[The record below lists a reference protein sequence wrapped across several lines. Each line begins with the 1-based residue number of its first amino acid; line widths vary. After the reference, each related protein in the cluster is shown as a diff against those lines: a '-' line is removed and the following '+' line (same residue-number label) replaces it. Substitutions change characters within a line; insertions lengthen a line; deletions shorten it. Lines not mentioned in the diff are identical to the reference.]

1 MSGELLSDRRGRSCH
16 GGCYPHFT
24 DPGIRTG
31 KRLATFGLLTHRIIS
46 TVFLAMAFVTA
57 TPHAAA
63 GVVVNGTRVVYPAD
77 KREVT
82 ISITNSSE
90 TPSLVQT
97 WLDAGDP
104 HSKPGESKVPF
115 VLTPPLFRLDPTRVQ
130 SLRLV
135 YTHDPLPVDRESL
148 FWLNVLDIPPRA
160 AANAELPNQLELAF
174 KHRMK
179 VFFRPAGLASSAADA
194 PARLTWKALSSEGKL
209 ISIQVSNPTA
219 YHVSLTQISATI
231 DGHPVVAKADM
242 VDPFASRTFEL
253 PEAVTG
259 PRGAVSVEYWFVN
272 DYGGNVSAT
281 ASAPFVP

>member
-1 MSGELLSDRRGRSCH
+1 MRLILGVL
-16 GGCYPHFT
+16 
-24 DPGIRTG
+24 
-31 KRLATFGLLTHRIIS
+31 LATASAI
-46 TVFLAMAFVTA
+46 A
-57 TPHAAA
+57 TA

-82 ISITNSSE
+82 ISINNTGE
-90 TPSLVQT
+90 TPSLVQA

-104 HSKPGESKVPF
+104 HSKPGEAQVPF
-115 VLTPPLFRLDPTRVQ
+115 VLTPPLFRLDPTKVQ

-148 FWLNVLDIPPRA
+148 FWLNVLDVPPRA
-160 AANAELPNQLELAF
+160 PTDAERPNQLELAF

-179 VFFRPAGLASSAADA
+179 VFYRPPGLASSAADA
-194 PARLTWKALSSEGKL
+194 PARLTWKALSSDGKL
-209 ISIQVSNPTA
+209 VGIQASNPTA

-231 DGHPVVAKADM
+231 GGHPTVAKADM

-253 PEAVTG
+253 PEPVSAPG
-259 PRGAVSVEYWFVN
+259 GAIAIEYWFVN

-281 ASAPFVP
+281 ASAPLGP